1 MKIVFHPIKA
11 DDFRLLKIWQSAPHV
26 AEVWG
31 NPAFEEPYEQYV
43 FRSNDGSVKQFLIEA
58 DEEPIGYFQFY
69 WASRV
74 GDGWWEGYDD
84 ATVGIDFYIGEV
96 EWLGR
101 GMGLSILE
109 EAKRMLFAMPEVQR
123 IIADPS
129 PRNERIIRLLVKAGF
144 NSMEQIFTPDGTALL
159 MELRR

>member
-1 MKIVFHPIKA
+1 MKIEFRPIRT
-11 DDFRLLKIWQSAPHV
+11 DDFQLLKIWQSIPHV
-26 AEVWG
+26 IEAWG
-31 NPAFEEPYEQYV
+31 NSNYEEPYEQYV
-43 FRSNDGSVKQFLIEA
+43 FRSNDGSVEQFVIEA
-58 DEEPIGYFQFY
+58 AAEPIGYFQSY

-101 GMGLSILE
+101 GAGLCILE
-109 EAKRMLFAMPEVQR
+109 EAKRMLFAKPEVQR

-129 PRNERIIRLLVKAGF
+129 PSNERIIRLLAKAGF
-144 NSMEQIFTPDGTALL
+144 GSKGQIETPDGPALL
-159 MELRR
+159 MELHR